1 MKGDGRSRQW
11 GAAGLPAAQTTWET
25 HRTETQQQ
33 TFALSFEELESDAVG
48 HTQQKAQGGKLQV
61 CQNERTA
68 RSPSRCFPMS
78 LKTPA
83 FAFLKL
89 DIYARWEHRE
99 ESNFSFNFLSPSLSL
114 KIYRVRRCS
123 TDSGLNGEG
132 KKSHKEKNKQ
142 KEKSQQPTHSALCS
156 CLALLT
162 LLSTALLN
170 FLISQV
176 PILSH
181 PCTQSN
187 SVY

>member
-1 MKGDGRSRQW
+1 MQWDTHNKRHRVENCKSARMKG
-11 GAAGLPAAQTTWET
+11 
-25 HRTETQQQ
+25 QQG
-33 TFALSFEELESDAVG
+33 V
-48 HTQQKAQGGKLQV
+48 
-61 CQNERTA
+61 
-68 RSPSRCFPMS
+68 PSRCFPMS

-83 FAFLKL
+83 FTFLKL